1 MVLKTKAQTPGVD
14 DLVEEDV
21 DFKSQV
27 NWK

>member
-1 MVLKTKAQTPGVD
+1 MVLKTKVQTLRVD